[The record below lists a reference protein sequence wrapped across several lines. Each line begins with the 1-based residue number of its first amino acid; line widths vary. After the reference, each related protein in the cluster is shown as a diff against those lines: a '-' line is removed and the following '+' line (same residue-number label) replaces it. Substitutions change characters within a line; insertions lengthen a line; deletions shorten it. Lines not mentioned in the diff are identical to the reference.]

1 MDLSIYSKSLEDY
14 KNSILEVL
22 DNAYSINTEHFYKPN
37 LNNKAELSRMW
48 GDEYSLKEPVKQ
60 FRQEGTKEYLEDK
73 LSEIYESCEVV
84 ELNEPYQ
91 FKTKIKVNTS
101 SSQEQIAKLSSYINK
116 YKNVRSVCVKNEF
129 SHQSDLKI
137 YSGGAIRTIQK
148 ITLQPKLET
157 NLKTDFNV
165 PCVAHLRIQERI
177 TL

>member
-22 DNAYSINTEHFYKPN
+22 DKAYSINTEHFYKPN
-37 LNNKAELSRMW
+37 TNNKAELSRMW
-48 GDEYSLKEPVKQ
+48 GDEYSLNEPIKQ
-60 FRQEGTKEYLEDK
+60 FKQEGTKEYLEDK
-73 LSEIYESCEVV
+73 LSEIYKDCKVIA
-84 ELNEPYQ
+84 LNEPYQ

-129 SHQSDLKI
+129 FYQSDLKV
-137 YSGGAIRTIQK
+137 YSGTAIRTIQK
-148 ITLQPKLET
+148 IRLQPKLET
-157 NLKTDFNV
+157 KLKADFKA
-165 PCVAHLRIQERI
+165 PYIAHLRIQERI